1 VVRHD
6 ILRTTYAKSGAG
18 LRAVVVPAD
27 VFELDVAVHDVR
39 ERAYG
44 DDHVSAMSAAT
55 SLLEEEVAR
64 RFDLYGGAALRVV
77 LVQTGDEEHVL
88 LVNAH
93 HICTD
98 EWSVNVLWRE
108 LHTLYAALAAS
119 TRRDDDD
126 ANRSDVEARAT
137 LPEPTVQYSD
147 YAAWQRSWFEGGGRE
162 EWTRQL
168 DFWRSELS
176 NRSADTPVLPLR
188 HVRSLS
194 ACGSRHDVLIDALT
208 VAALRRAS
216 SDVSGTLFM
225 ALAAV
230 VRLRPFL
237 MPFAQISSVSSVPM
251 VTRCFYPWTFFR
263 TLVLPWPCVPI
274 TCISGAPYTCINVA
288 MVTLHVRRRG
298 HPTLALS

>member
-1 VVRHD
+1 MIVLEHTSGIEVFSHPTVRELSRLIDSKRASVLANGGAERAAASRPHLVRKHDSVNASGQYKPSFAQEQMLVLYELDPASVAYAVPWTVRIAGALRTDALVAALRTIAVRHD

-39 ERAYG
+39 ERANG
-44 DDHVSAMSAAT
+44 DSHVSAMSAAT
-55 SLLEEEVAR
+55 SLLAEEVAR

-137 LPEPTVQYSD
+137 LPEPAVQYSD

-168 DFWRSELS
+168 DTW
-176 NRSADTPVLPLR
+176 AK
-188 HVRSLS
+188 
-194 ACGSRHDVLIDALT
+194 
-208 VAALRRAS
+208 
-216 SDVSGTLFM
+216 
-225 ALAAV
+225 
-230 VRLRPFL
+230 RL
-237 MPFAQISSVSSVPM
+237 
-251 VTRCFYPWTFFR
+251 
-263 TLVLPWPCVPI
+263 
-274 TCISGAPYTCINVA
+274 
-288 MVTLHVRRRG
+288 
-298 HPTLALS
+298 